1 MSGDKSAGEP
11 ARIIYDGAMTGSDT
25 RLHDL
30 VMTSH
35 AVRTTSG
42 RLEKRAHLAEFF
54 GRLAPDDLRLAASYL
69 AGEIPQGAI
78 QVGWRALQDAL
89 AQPPPAQA
97 SLFDQPGPV
106 ESPTLAE
113 VDAVFEQLQQAMGPG
128 SGRRRAAALA
138 RLLTRLDDDE
148 RAFVQGLVLG
158 ELRQG
163 ALRAL
168 VLEAL
173 AQACNVE
180 IKEMQRAVMFAGS
193 FDAMV
198 AALAR
203 EGAAG
208 LAAFQ
213 LEPLVPIEPMLAGT
227 AESIEKALADLGS
240 AAIEPKLDGVRVQV
254 HRDGD
259 RVQVFSRQ
267 LRDVTPL
274 VPNTVALARSL
285 RVQRVILDGEVV
297 AHDAAGRPL
306 AFQDLMSRFSRED
319 DALADAGAPLET
331 MFFDVL
337 LLDDAVLVD
346 RPYVERRAVLE
357 ELVPSAHRVPQSVV
371 ESIETAQVAYDAALA
386 AGNEGVMLKALDSP
400 YTAGRRGSQWLK
412 LKPAVTV
419 DLVILA
425 VEWGHGRRQGVLSN
439 LHLGARVLPSD
450 GVTTAVPGFAMLG
463 KTFKGMTDAMLR
475 ELTADMLALETHR
488 DAHTVYVRPE
498 RVVEIA
504 FDAVQRSPRYDSGL
518 ALRFARVKRFR
529 PDKNAAEATTLSEIR
544 AVHSAA

>member
-1 MSGDKSAGEP
+1 MKS
-11 ARIIYDGAMTGSDT
+11 SDA

-30 VMTSH
+30 VATSH
-35 AVRTTSG
+35 AVRSTSG
-42 RLEKRAHLAEFF
+42 RLEKRAHLAQYFA
-54 GRLAPDDLRLAASYL
+54 GLTGDDLRLAASYL

-78 QVGWRALQDAL
+78 QVGWRALQDAM

-97 SLFDQPGPV
+97 SLFDQPAPV
-106 ESPTLAE
+106 ESPALAE
-113 VDAVFEQLQQAMGPG
+113 LDAVFELLQRTMGPG
-128 SGRRRAAALA
+128 SGRRRAAELA
-138 RLLTRLDDDE
+138 RLLARLDDDE

-168 VLEAL
+168 VLEGL
-173 AQACNVE
+173 AQACHVE
-180 IKEMQRAVMFAGS
+180 IKEVQRAVMFAGA
-193 FDAMV
+193 FDLVV

-203 EGAAG
+203 DGAAG

-227 AESIEKALADLGS
+227 AESIDQALADFVR

-274 VPNTVALARSL
+274 VPQLVALARSL
-285 RVQRVILDGEVV
+285 PVQRVILDGEVV
-297 AHDAAGRPL
+297 AHGTDGRPL

-319 DALADAGAPLET
+319 DSLADAEGPLEA

-337 LLDDAVLVD
+337 LLDDEVLVD
-346 RPYVERRAVLE
+346 RPYVERRALLE
-357 ELVPSAHRVPQSVV
+357 RLVPAAHRVPQSVV
-371 ESIETAQVAYDAALA
+371 ESADAAQAAFDAALA
-386 AGNEGVMLKALDSP
+386 AGHEGVMLKALDAP

-425 VEWGHGRRQGVLSN
+425 AEWGHGRRQGVLSN
-439 LHLGARVLPSD
+439 LHLGARTE
-450 GVTTAVPGFAMLG
+450 GGFAMLG
-463 KTFKGMTDAMLR
+463 KTFKGMTDVMLR

-504 FDAVQRSPRYDSGL
+504 FDTVQRSPRYDSGF

-529 PDKNAAEATTLSEIR
+529 PDKSAAEATTLGEIR
-544 AVHSAA
+544 ALH

>member
-1 MSGDKSAGEP
+1 MKSSA
-11 ARIIYDGAMTGSDT
+11 A

-30 VMTSH
+30 VATSH
-35 AVRTTSG
+35 AVRSTSG
-42 RLEKRAHLAEFF
+42 RLEKRAHLAQYFA
-54 GRLAPDDLRLAASYL
+54 GLTGDDLRLAASYL

-78 QVGWRALQDAL
+78 QVGWRALQDAM

-97 SLFDQPGPV
+97 SLFDEPAPV
-106 ESPTLAE
+106 ESPALAE
-113 VDAVFEQLQQAMGPG
+113 LDAVFELLQRTMGPG
-128 SGRRRAAALA
+128 SGRRRAAELA
-138 RLLTRLDDDE
+138 RLLARLDDDE

-168 VLEAL
+168 VLEGL
-173 AQACNVE
+173 AQACHVE
-180 IKEMQRAVMFAGS
+180 IKEVQRAVMFAGA
-193 FDAMV
+193 FDVVV

-203 EGAAG
+203 DGAAG

-227 AESIEKALADLGS
+227 AESIDQALADFVH

-274 VPNTVALARSL
+274 VPKPVALARSL
-285 RVQRVILDGEVV
+285 PVQRVILDGEVV
-297 AHDAAGRPL
+297 AHGTDGRPL

-319 DALADAGAPLET
+319 DSLAEAEGPLEA

-346 RPYVERRAVLE
+346 RPYIERRAVLE
-357 ELVPSAHRVPQSVV
+357 RLVPAAHRVPQSVV
-371 ESIETAQVAYDAALA
+371 ESADAAQTAFDAALA
-386 AGNEGVMLKALDSP
+386 AGHEGVMLKALDAP

-425 VEWGHGRRQGVLSN
+425 AEWGHGRRQGVLSN
-439 LHLGARVLPSD
+439 LHLGARTE
-450 GVTTAVPGFAMLG
+450 GGFAMLG

-504 FDAVQRSPRYDSGL
+504 FDTVQRSPRYDSGF

-529 PDKNAAEATTLSEIR
+529 PDKSAAEATTLAEIR
-544 AVHSAA
+544 SGQ